1 MLFDKIQD
9 WLLPADLKQQIDEAP
24 KRLGSLNYDRWGY
37 HKETAYKTAILTHL
51 LYNKY
56 FRVEAFG
63 REHIPAQGRVLII
76 GNHSGYLPVD
86 GTLLAYSL
94 LTNPYAPR
102 VPRAMIE
109 RWFSTVPYL
118 GTWMNG
124 IGAVTAEVQN
134 CYDMLTQEEAVIVFP
149 EGIRGMNK
157 GFINRYQLQRFGNGF
172 MHVAIATN
180 TPIIPVGIIGCEEA
194 LPMFGNA
201 KGLAKKLGLP
211 YMPITVPFPIPT
223 KVSLV
228 FGEPMYF
235 DTPIHAEEDLEAQ
248 VNLVKAK
255 IRQLIQEGQAK
266 RSSGQQL

>member
-1 MLFDKIQD
+1 MVFDKIQN
-9 WLLPADLKQQIDEAP
+9 WLLPANLKQQIDEAP
-24 KRLGSLNYDRWGY
+24 KHLGSLEYDRWGY
-37 HKETAYKTAILTHL
+37 HKQTAYKAAALTHL
-51 LYNKY
+51 IYDKF

-63 REHIPAQGRVLII
+63 REHIPAKGRVLIV

-86 GTLLAYSL
+86 GVLLAYSL

-109 RWFSTVPYL
+109 RLFTGIPYL
-118 GTWMNG
+118 GEWMSS
-124 IGAVTAEVQN
+124 IGAVTGEVQN
-134 CYDMLTQEEAVIVFP
+134 CYDMLKQDEAVIVFP
-149 EGIRGMNK
+149 EGIRGTAK
-157 GFINRYQLQRFGNGF
+157 GFVKRYQLQRFGNGF
-172 MHVAIATN
+172 MHIAIATN

-211 YMPITVPFPIPT
+211 YVPITLPFPIPT

-235 DTPIHAEEDLEAQ
+235 EGPIHCEEDLEAK
-248 VNLVKAK
+248 VNVVKAK